1 MSAQVSKEV
10 TTVQVTGV
18 TFGFFTDAEVRHAC
32 ISMLIRMQYD
42 VLCELDE
49 RVDTG

>member
-18 TFGFFTDAEVRHAC
+18 TFGFFTDAEVRH
-32 ISMLIRMQYD
+32 
-42 VLCELDE
+42 
-49 RVDTG
+49 TWT